1 MTTNDNGKTASQPIY
16 HAYSVSE
23 AGEGKKNRWT
33 RLGAVFAHGDGQ
45 GFSLILDVLPI
56 HFDGRLVLR
65 APKAE

>member
-1 MTTNDNGKTASQPIY
+1 MTTTDSIKTAAQPLY

-23 AGEGKKNRWT
+23 AAEGKKSRWT

-45 GFSLILDVLPI
+45 GFNLVLDVLPI